1 MNNNNEVFNNTSF
14 NNSNNQ
20 VYNNSSINNN
30 IPVETLTSIPNKN
43 NKKKIKIILIIFA
56 VLIVLIIGGLIAYK
70 EIVLLNK
77 KDVIKNSISTIFNS
91 VNNTIND
98 INKNILP
105 IDANEESI
113 GIDGTIKATSS
124 YKDDEVDLTKLNNY
138 ILKYNSA
145 IDLKNNKLSGSI
157 NLNKDDNNLLSINTF
172 INGKYGLVESNQLSY
187 YAYEYNIG
195 KEIKDINLNNKDN
208 INTLNKI
215 IDRTRDLVLSR
226 INENDIT
233 RDTVE
238 ETINGKKANYTR
250 FTYRININNMTNE
263 ILKFYIQDT
272 SVTNTLANLFSTDVN
287 TLKKNIQS
295 IIDNNKGNEIINYEV
310 YLDNFIP
317 SFKQIKIYNVNNS
330 NNYFKVYKVENN
342 YEYEYI
348 VNDNTMKGNISN
360 NKLTSEIGDISFEFE
375 KVNNNEF
382 KVVSKYQFDNNFLI
396 FDLNIKSNIENDK
409 QKVNIVLST
418 NSGNKD
424 RSGTLDININIDL
437 DIYKNATVRP
447 ITSFINKDIS
457 AIDLNE
463 SQDIDEKFNNIINN
477 IINDIYIRK
486 LNDNINNNNRLLDF
500 NLNI

>member
-14 NNSNNQ
+14 SNNNQ
-20 VYNNSSINNN
+20 VYNNSSLNNN

-43 NKKKIKIILIIFA
+43 NKKKIKIILIIFV

-91 VNNTIND
+91 VNSTIND

-157 NLNKDDNNLLSINTF
+157 NLNKDNNNLLSINTF

-187 YAYEYNIG
+187 YAYDYNIG

-238 ETINGKKANYTR
+238 ETINGKKSNYTR
-250 FTYRININNMTNE
+250 FTYRVNINNMTNE

-295 IIDNNKGNEIINYEV
+295 IIDNNSGNEIINYEV

-330 NNYFKVYKVENN
+330 NNYLKVFKVENN

-348 VNDNTMKGNISN
+348 VNDNTMKGNIST
-360 NKLTSEIGDISFEFE
+360 NKFTANLGDVSFEFE

-382 KVVSKYQFDNNFLI
+382 KVVSKYQLDNNFLI

-418 NSGNKD
+418 SYGKKD
-424 RSGTLDININIDL
+424 ENDTLDINILIDL
-437 DIYKNATVRP
+437 DIYKNATVKP

-486 LNDNINNNNRLLDF
+486 SNDNINNDNRLLDF